1 MPVPH
6 RYPPAPSA
14 PGLLGRLLRLWT
26 SPPVRDDY
34 RPAMLDTVFLDT
46 ETTGLF
52 GDVRIVEIAIVDHE
66 GRPLVD
72 TLVNPGIPIPWQAS
86 KVHGIGDDDVAGMPS
101 LSQLM
106 PQVNSAVRNRRV
118 VIYNASYDQRLF
130 PCGLREARAV
140 HCAMRR
146 FKQLPLAAG
155 RGNGTLSSACVWAGH
170 QWTGVAHRALAD
182 ALAARTVWQRLERER
197 VPLI

>member
-1 MPVPH
+1 MPL
-6 RYPPAPSA
+6 SA
-14 PGLLGRLLRLWT
+14 QNLLQRLLHHWT
-26 SPPVRDDY
+26 SRPVRDDY
-34 RPAMLDTVFLDT
+34 RPVMQGTVYLDT

-52 GDVRIVEIAIVDHE
+52 GDVRIVEVAIVDHL

-86 KVHGIGDDDVAGMPS
+86 GVHGIHDEDVAGHQS

-106 PQVNSAVRNRRV
+106 PQVNAAVRDRRV
-118 VIYNASYDQRLF
+118 VIYNAAYDQRLF
-130 PCGLREARAV
+130 PCGLRQARAV

-146 FKQLPLAAG
+146 FKQLKLATGRGSGTLAAAA
-155 RGNGTLSSACVWAGH
+155 TWAGH

-182 ALAARTVWQRLERER
+182 ALAARTVWAKLERER
-197 VPLI
+197 VPLV